1 LRVAPPNLRRFD
13 RTAIQSAIESRDP
26 AEIKRRIEQLLA
38 PTASLMAWDELASHS
53 NSTII
58 IPDTAIWHSG
68 VAQNRGFEESVNIG
82 SSFSSTQVGIG
93 QITVK
98 QNFFQEGILQVDMRE
113 VSAIEAGLS
122 HISPTQISV
131 GQVGSSQPNLP
142 HFGITQ
148 ISPLQIS
155 LAQITGQS
163 GSGQLSPSE
172 ISSHEPRVYEICIR
186 QNTALEVSSDQANM
200 PQVNIAQINI
210 SQFDATE
217 IALPSSIT
225 FQQFLSSHNF
235 NLQNTTIP
243 TWTEFLTGTTPFNLN
258 IEITD
263 RPTSQL
269 AVRAALR

>member
-1 LRVAPPNLRRFD
+1 MGIRSD
-13 RTAIQSAIESRDP
+13 SDSA
-26 AEIKRRIEQLLA
+26 
-38 PTASLMAWDELASHS
+38 
-53 NSTII
+53 II

-68 VAQNRGFEESVNIG
+68 VAQNCGFEESINIG
-82 SSFSSTQVGIG
+82 GSFSSTQVGIG

-113 VSAIEAGLS
+113 ISAIEAGLS

-163 GSGQLSPSE
+163 GSGQLSSTQ
-172 ISSHEPRVYEICIR
+172 ISSHEPRIYEICIR

-200 PQVNIAQINI
+200 PQVNIAQINV
-210 SQFDATE
+210 SQFDSTE
-217 IALPSSIT
+217 ISLPSSIT
-225 FQQFLSSHNF
+225 LQQFLSSHNF
-235 NLQNTTIP
+235 NL
-243 TWTEFLTGTTPFNLN
+243 
-258 IEITD
+258 
-263 RPTSQL
+263 
-269 AVRAALR
+269 